1 MENTA
6 TERYEFILFIS
17 GMSVKS
23 VRAIEN
29 LKSICNQNF
38 NNNFDIKII
47 DINTEPEKAS
57 EYQVFA
63 IPTLIKKNP
72 LPVRTILGDLS
83 DKQKIL
89 RILDII

>member
-1 MENTA
+1 MVA
-6 TERYEFILFIS
+6 DKYEFVLFIS

-23 VRAIEN
+23 VHAIEN
-29 LKSICNQNF
+29 LEAICKEYF
-38 NNNFDIKII
+38 NTNFDIKII
-47 DINTEPEKAS
+47 DINKEPEAA
-57 EYQVFA
+57 EQYQIFA
-63 IPTLIKKNP
+63 IPTLIKKQP